1 MIKRKRNKI
10 DFLLCLFFPLVVFA
24 QFADSI
30 YVTPRVATQP
40 VMSDADDPAIWVHP
54 ENPGASLIVGTD
66 KGVYPDGGLF
76 VWSLEGEQLQ
86 HIVISHPNSVDI
98 RQNVSIGSEKMD
110 LAVVTMRDHAE
121 LRIFRIDKETR
132 QLFDITTQESIPVLN
147 STYGLALYRRP
158 GDGVLFAFITSK
170 DNDLWDQIAQYRLE
184 DDGTGRIKGTLVRTF
199 GDHTTVVEGM
209 VVDDAKGFLYAAE
222 EEKGVYRYYAEPEK
236 PDTSL
241 ALFATEEDLTANRE
255 GLAMY
260 TCPES
265 DESYLLVSAPAQKT
279 VRIYGL
285 PEEDHSNLF
294 PLLAKL
300 YTSSDKAGD
309 GIACVSTPVSGL
321 FPAGIFVWHDQ
332 RERRFLLFGW
342 EQIAEQANT
351 LCLGYD
357 PTTAVDSPDPSQ
369 SIRVPEEM
377 IVSPNYPNP
386 FNNGT
391 RFQIQLTHSQEL
403 SAEIFNVMGKSVK
416 DIFKGQLDAGTHH
429 FQWQGNDYRGA
440 LVPSGFYFL
449 RIKISDEM
457 RTLKMNLV
465 R

>member
-1 MIKRKRNKI
+1 MKRPI
-10 DFLLCLFFPLVVFA
+10 LVLLFLPIIVFA
-24 QFADSI
+24 QAVDSI
-30 YVTPRVATQP
+30 HVLPRVATQS
-40 VMSDADDPAIWVHP
+40 VITDADDPAIWVHP
-54 ENPGASLIVGTD
+54 DNPGASLIVGTD
-66 KGVYPDGGLF
+66 KGVYPEGGLF
-76 VWSLEGEQLQ
+76 VWSLQGEQLQ

-121 LRIFRIDKETR
+121 LRVFRIDKESR

-158 GDGVLFAFITSK
+158 ADGMLFAFVTSK
-170 DNDLWDQIAQYRLE
+170 DNDFWDQIAQYRLE
-184 DDGTGRIKGTLVRTF
+184 DDGTGRVKGTLVRTF

-236 PDTSL
+236 PGTSL
-241 ALFATEEDLTANRE
+241 ALFATEEDFTANRE

-260 TCPES
+260 TCPET
-265 DESYLLVSAPAQKT
+265 DESYLLVSGPAQKM

-285 PEEDHSNLF
+285 PEADNAHIF
-294 PLLAKL
+294 PLLVKL

-342 EQIAEQANT
+342 EQIAEQCT
-351 LCLGYD
+351 KLCLGYD
-357 PTTAVDSPDPSQ
+357 PTTAVDTPDQ
-369 SIRVPEEM
+369 SRSISVPEEM

-391 RFQIQLTHSQEL
+391 RFQIQLTHSHEL
-403 SAEIFNVMGKSVK
+403 NAEIFDVMGKNVK
-416 DIFKGQLDAGTHH
+416 DIFKGQLDAGIHH
-429 FQWQGNDYRGA
+429 FHWQGNDYRGA

-449 RIKISDEM
+449 RVKISDETH
-457 RTLKMNLV
+457 TLQMNLV

>member
-1 MIKRKRNKI
+1 MKRP
-10 DFLLCLFFPLVVFA
+10 FLVCLFFPLFVFA
-24 QFADSI
+24 QLADSI
-30 YVTPRVATQP
+30 YVTPRIATQP

-54 ENPGASLIVGTD
+54 ENPGASLILGTD
-66 KGVYPDGGLF
+66 KGVYPEGGLF
-76 VWSLEGEQLQ
+76 VWSLEGEQVQ

-121 LRIFRIDKETR
+121 LRVFRIDKESR
-132 QLFDITTQESIPVLN
+132 QLYDITTEESIPVLN
-147 STYGLALYRRP
+147 STYGLALFRRP
-158 GDGVLFAFITSK
+158 ADGVLFAFVTSK

-222 EEKGVYRYYAEPEK
+222 EEKGVYKYYAEPDQA
-236 PDTSL
+236 DTSL

-255 GLAMY
+255 GLAIY
-260 TCPES
+260 TCPDS
-265 DESYLLVSAPAQKT
+265 DESYLLVSTPAQKT
-279 VRIYGL
+279 VRIYAL
-285 PEEDHSNLF
+285 PAEDHSDLF
-294 PLLAKL
+294 PLLGKL

-321 FPAGIFVWHDQ
+321 FPAGILVWHDQ
-332 RERRFLLFGW
+332 RKRRFLLFGW
-342 EQIAEQANT
+342 EQIAEQCNK

-357 PTTAVDSPDPSQ
+357 PTTTVDSPDQ
-369 SIRVPEEM
+369 SKFIKVPEEM
-377 IVSPNYPNP
+377 VVSPNYPNP

-391 RFQIQLTHSQEL
+391 RFQIQLAHSQEIR
-403 SAEIFNVMGKSVK
+403 AEIFDVMGKRVK
-416 DIFKGQLDAGTHH
+416 EIFKGQLDAGIHH
-429 FQWQGNDYRGA
+429 FYWQGNDLRGA

-449 RIKISDEM
+449 RIKIPSE
-457 RTLKMNLV
+457 THILQMNLV